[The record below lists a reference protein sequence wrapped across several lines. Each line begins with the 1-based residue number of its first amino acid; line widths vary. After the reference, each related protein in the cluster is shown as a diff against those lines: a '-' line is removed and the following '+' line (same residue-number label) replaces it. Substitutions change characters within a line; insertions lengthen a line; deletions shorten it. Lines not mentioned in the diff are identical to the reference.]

1 MPWPE
6 RLSLARLPT
15 PIQRLTR
22 TPLPGGAQLW
32 LWRDDL
38 SGGLTSGNK
47 VRKLEFLLAEA
58 RAQGATR
65 LVTCGGPQSNHAR
78 ATIFL
83 ARRLGLDVT
92 VVVREPA
99 PERVEGSP
107 SLATATSPLNGNA
120 LLARIAGAE
129 LVPLPFADYVA
140 AGSSYEAAVE
150 AVCAKARA
158 KGERPYAIAEGGSSA
173 LGAVGYAAAVDEL
186 LATWRRE
193 GPGTPAPD
201 AIFLAVGS
209 GGTMAGVQLGWIRN
223 GLRPDAVCGVNV
235 CNDAAYFRAR
245 VGQLCDE
252 AASRYDL
259 PRLAT
264 PLSLFGGHV
273 GRGYARATD
282 DDLRFY
288 ASLAASEGV
297 LLDPVYTGKAFRGM
311 LAEFGKEPERF
322 GRHVVFLHSGGVYA
336 TFAFAE
342 QYLGALAAD
351 TNTP

>member
-6 RLSLARLPT
+6 RLALAHLPT

-22 TPLPGGAQLW
+22 TPLAGGAQLW

-38 SGGLTSGNK
+38 SGGMTSGNK

-78 ATIFL
+78 ATVFL

-92 VVVREPA
+92 VVVREP
-99 PERVEGSP
+99 PPGRDEGSP
-107 SLATATSPLNGNA
+107 GSIAAVNGNA
-120 LLARIAGAE
+120 LLARLAGAE

-140 AGSSYEAAVE
+140 AGSSYEPAMAAVCD
-150 AVCAKARA
+150 AARA
-158 KGERPYAIAEGGSSA
+158 RGERPYAITEGGSSA
-173 LGAVGYAAAVDEL
+173 LGAVGYVAAVDEL

-209 GGTMAGVQLGWIRN
+209 GGTLAGVQLGWIRN

-245 VGQLCDE
+245 VGKLCDE
-252 AASRYDL
+252 AASRYGL

-264 PLSLFGGHV
+264 PLSLFGGYV
-273 GRGYARATD
+273 GRGYARASD

-288 ASLAASEGV
+288 AELAAREGV

-311 LAEFGKEPERF
+311 LAETAKEPERF
-322 GRHVVFLHSGGVYA
+322 GKHVVFLHSGGVFA
-336 TFAFAE
+336 TFAYAE
-342 QYLGALAAD
+342 QYAGALAA
-351 TNTP
+351 TNKP